1 MSSSSRPYVHNDK
14 NKIPFGLSHAL
25 CWKKQNT
32 QSKDFYCCHYFCFV
46 LLHVDVFSCKVSSCF
61 AKAMTFWRS
70 SYTVHNVNKFCTS
83 IIFFRQIII
92 TMTETIPKHEL
103 ERQYTEGSL
112 QEKPEIIEAED
123 GLVHPEFRL
132 WLTTKTN
139 VGLPLPAVLI
149 QNGIKVACE
158 AKENF
163 MESVRTNFHVV
174 SGSLN
179 NCTPVWGAAAESS
192 VHKVDDTIFFRSLVV
207 FFLLPSSPSF
217 SYSLFPTPSPPS
229 LPPSSSPLPVLPL
242 PFFVSPLLC
251 HLLLPFP
258 FPSCFAPCFPSSSF
272 CTFFFSGTL
281 PLSPTVLSSLLD
293 YS

>member
-1 MSSSSRPYVHNDK
+1 M
-14 NKIPFGLSHAL
+14 
-25 CWKKQNT
+25 
-32 QSKDFYCCHYFCFV
+32 
-46 LLHVDVFSCKVSSCF
+46 HVDVFSCKVSSWF

-92 TMTETIPKHEL
+92 TMTETIRKLEL

-163 MESVRTNFHVV
+163 RESVRTNFHVV
-174 SGSLN
+174 SGSFY

-192 VHKVDDTIFFRSLVV
+192 VHKVDDTIFFRSLLV

-217 SYSLFPTPSPPS
+217 SYSFFPTPSPPS

-242 PFFVSPLLC
+242 PFFVPPLL
-251 HLLLPFP
+251 FP
-258 FPSCFAPCFPSSSF
+258 VPSSLPPSSIPLPLLF
-272 CTFFFSGTL
+272 CALFPIFLLSHVFFSGTL
-281 PLSPTVLSSLLD
+281 PLSLTVLSSLLD
-293 YS
+293 YSWS